1 MVRKAHPPCCSA
13 ARRTCSSRSPQTPW
27 RTDADKEALLE
38 QLKAQDL
45 KPLEAIPLI
54 WHSDGLVRKLGVDF
68 TFMAKPNAEAVRAW
82 C

>member
-1 MVRKAHPPCCSA
+1 MLFSRKKNLLQQVATNS
-13 ARRTCSSRSPQTPW
+13 W

-38 QLKAQDL
+38 QIKAQDL

-54 WHSDGLVRKLGVDF
+54 WHSDAPR
-68 TFMAKPNAEAVRAW
+68 AKARRRHSSWPSPTLRPCAPW